1 MTIVCSRCGG
11 DHMRS
16 ECPTTEIPM
25 KLYWMGEDLE
35 TLDRDMLIEVI
46 KQLHKEVESTRSMLR
61 ATIDI
66 NRAAREAQ
74 K

>member
-1 MTIVCSRCGG
+1 
-11 DHMRS
+11 
-16 ECPTTEIPM
+16 M

-35 TLDRDMLIEVI
+35 TLDRDMLIEII